1 MKKIYLSIAAALAI
15 STAATA
21 QCGGRYDVDQFGV
34 TATTGITY
42 GSNVNSS
49 NNGTTTLTLDF
60 YEPTGDV
67 STARPLII
75 WAHGGSFTSGSSTDA
90 DVDTLCH
97 RFAKKGYACASIN
110 YRLGVTS
117 FDSLGFIPALVRSV
131 QDMKAAVRFFY
142 KDRSTGGANTYKID
156 TNNIFI
162 GGSSAGSFTAL
173 HYAYLKR
180 SCQVTSYI
188 SQHELDSLGGL
199 SGYSGN
205 QCYSENV
212 KGVIDLCGALGTYGW
227 LEAGDLPLC
236 SMHGNAD
243 GTVNY
248 SRGEVLPSFGIH
260 ILFADGSRMLKA
272 QASAVGVSD
281 NFYTWYGANHVPY
294 AYSTTAGATAQA
306 QELAYMDTTVDF
318 VHDYL
323 LQRLGYSC
331 TASRPANT
339 PYGTANLYAFTNCTT
354 NSPLSCSATGIKSIN
369 VNLVQEVYPN
379 PSENEIK
386 VVFANSDDT
395 HTVQVTDLSG
405 RIVKSAVT
413 TQGVYTLE
421 KSNLTPGVYFLKVSN
436 KQGETSTQKIIFY

>member
-15 STAATA
+15 STSATA

-42 GSNVNSS
+42 GENINSS
-49 NNGTTTLTLDF
+49 GNGTTTLTLDF

-75 WAHGGSFTSGSSTDA
+75 WAHGGSFLSGSSTDP

-142 KDRSTGGANTYKID
+142 KDKLTSNTYKID

-180 SCQVTSYI
+180 SCQVTTYI
-188 SQHELDSLGGL
+188 SQYELDSLGGL
-199 SGYSGN
+199 DGYSGN
-205 QCYSENV
+205 QCYSQNV

-248 SRGEVLPSFGIH
+248 SRGEVLPSYGIH
-260 ILFADGSRMLKA
+260 ILFADGSRMIKA
-272 QASAVGVSD
+272 QALAVGVSD
-281 NFYTWYGANHVPY
+281 NFYTWYGADHIPY
-294 AYSTTAGATAQA
+294 CYTSASAWTAT
-306 QELAYMDTTVDF
+306 ESSYMDTTVNF

-331 TASRPANT
+331 TASQAANT
-339 PYGTANLYAFTNCTT
+339 PYGTANLYSFTNCST
-354 NSPLSCSATGIKSIN
+354 NSPLTCASATGIKNISAA
-369 VNLVQEVYPN
+369 NLLLEVYPN
-379 PSENEIK
+379 PSTSDVN
-386 VVFANSDDT
+386 VVFSNNSDT
-395 HTVQVTDLSG
+395 HFIELTDISG
-405 RIVKSAVT
+405 RVLKSATT
-413 TQGVYTLE
+413 TQAVYTLE
-421 KSNLTPGVYFLKVSN
+421 KSNLNAGVYFLKVSN
-436 KQGETSTQKIIFY
+436 NQGEASIQKIIFY

>member
-1 MKKIYLSIAAALAI
+1 MKKIYLSIAAAFAI

-21 QCGGRYDVDQFGV
+21 QCGGRYDIDQFGV
-34 TATTGITY
+34 TATTGIVY
-42 GSNVNSS
+42 GSNINSS
-49 NNGTTTLTLDF
+49 ANGTTTLTLDF

-67 STARPLII
+67 STARPLIV
-75 WAHGGSFTSGSSTDA
+75 WAHGGSFLSGSSVDA

-117 FDSLGFIPALVRSV
+117 FDSLGFIPALIRAV

-142 KDRSTGGANTYKID
+142 KDRQTTNTYKID

-162 GGSSAGSFTAL
+162 AGSSAGSFMAL

-180 SCQVTSYI
+180 SCQVTTYI

-205 QCYSENV
+205 QCYSENIN
-212 KGVIDLCGALGTYGW
+212 GVIDLCGALGKYGW

-243 GTVNY
+243 NTVNY
-248 SRGEVLPSFGIH
+248 SRGEVLPSYGIH
-260 ILFADGSRMLKA
+260 ILFADGSRMIKA
-272 QASAVGVSD
+272 QATTVGVAD
-281 NFYTWYGANHVPY
+281 NFYTWYGADHVPY
-294 AYSTTAGATAQA
+294 AGSTATQIK
-306 QELAYMDTTVDF
+306 YMDTTVNF

-323 LQRLGYSC
+323 LQRMGYSC
-331 TASRPANT
+331 TPSQLPNT
-339 PYGTANLYAFTNCTT
+339 PYGTANLYSFTNCST
-354 NSPLSCSATGIKSIN
+354 NSPLNCAVAGIKNIN
-369 VNLVQEVYPN
+369 ANLLQEVYPN

-386 VVFANSDDT
+386 VVFTNNSDT
-395 HTVQVTDLSG
+395 HTIQLTDLSG
-405 RIVKSAVT
+405 RVVKSAVT
-413 TQGVYTLE
+413 TQATYTLE
-421 KSNLTPGVYFLKVSN
+421 RGNLNAGVYFLKVSN
-436 KQGETSTQKIIFY
+436 NLGEASIQKIIFN

>member
-21 QCGGRYDVDQFGV
+21 QCGGRYDIDQFGV
-34 TATTGITY
+34 TATTGIVY
-42 GSNVNSS
+42 GSNINSGA
-49 NNGTTTLTLDF
+49 NATTTLTLDF

-67 STARPLII
+67 STARPLIV
-75 WAHGGSFTSGSSTDA
+75 WAHGGSFLSGSSTDA

-110 YRLGVTS
+110 YREGVTS
-117 FDSLGFIPALVRSV
+117 FDSLGFIPSLIRAV

-142 KDRSTGGANTYKID
+142 KDKLTSNTYKID

-162 GGSSAGSFTAL
+162 GGSSAGSFMAL

-180 SCQVTSYI
+180 SCQVTTYI

-227 LEAGDLPLC
+227 LEAGDLPFC
-236 SMHGNAD
+236 SMHGTAD
-243 GTVNY
+243 NTVNY
-248 SRGEVLPSFGIH
+248 SRGEVLPSYGIH
-260 ILFADGSRMLKA
+260 ILFADGSRMLKS
-272 QASAVGVSD
+272 QAAAVGVSD
-281 NFYTWYGANHVPY
+281 NFYTFYGSDHVPY
-294 AYSTTAGATAQA
+294 AYSTSASSTVKAK
-306 QELAYMDTTVDF
+306 ELAYMDTTVNF

-323 LQRLGYSC
+323 LQRMGYSC
-331 TASRPANT
+331 TASQLANT
-339 PYGTANLYAFTNCTT
+339 PFGTTNLYSFTNCST
-354 NSPLSCSATGIKSIN
+354 NSPLNCSVSGIKSISA
-369 VNLVQEVYPN
+369 NLLQEVYPN
-379 PSENEIK
+379 PSESEIK

-405 RIVKSAVT
+405 RVVKSAVT
-413 TQGVYTLE
+413 TQVTYTLE
-421 KSNLTPGVYFLKVSN
+421 KGNLNAGVYFLKVSN
-436 KQGETSTQKIIFY
+436 KQGESSIQKIIFY

>member
-1 MKKIYLSIAAALAI
+1 MKKIYLSIAAAIAI
-15 STAATA
+15 STAASA
-21 QCGGRYDVDQFGV
+21 QCGSRYDVDQFGV

-42 GSNVNSS
+42 GENINSS
-49 NNGTTTLTLDF
+49 ANGTTTLTLDF

-67 STARPLII
+67 SVARPLII
-75 WAHGGSFTSGSSTDA
+75 WAHGGSFTGGSSTDA

-97 RFAKKGYACASIN
+97 RFAKKGYVCASIN

-142 KDRSTGGANTYKID
+142 KDKSTINTYKID

-243 GTVNY
+243 NTVNY
-248 SRGEVLPSFGIH
+248 SRGEVLPGFGIH

-272 QASAVGVSD
+272 QASAVGVTD
-281 NFYTWYGANHVPY
+281 NFYTWYGAPHVPY
-294 AYSTTAGATAQA
+294 AYSTTATSTVQA
-306 QELAYMDTTVDF
+306 QELAYMDTTVNF

-323 LQRLGYSC
+323 LQRMSYTC
-331 TASRPANT
+331 TPSQLANT
-339 PYGTANLYAFTNCTT
+339 PYGTANLYSFTNCLT
-354 NSPLSCSATGIKSIN
+354 NSPSPCAAPAGIRSISA
-369 VNLVQEVYPN
+369 NLLEEVYPN

-405 RIVKSAVT
+405 RVVKTAVT
-413 TQGVYTLE
+413 TQAVYTLE
-421 KSNLTPGVYFLKVSN
+421 KSNLNPGVYFLKVSN
-436 KQGETSTQKIIFY
+436 KQGESSIQKIIFY

>member
-34 TATTGITY
+34 TATTGIVY
-42 GSNVNSS
+42 GANINSS
-49 NNGTTTLTLDF
+49 ANGTNTLTLDF

-75 WAHGGSFTSGSSTDA
+75 WAHGGSFLSGSSTDA

-97 RFAKKGYACASIN
+97 RFTKKGYTCASIN

-117 FDSLGFIPALVRSV
+117 FDSLGFIPALVRAV

-142 KDRSTGGANTYKID
+142 KDRATTNTYKID

-162 GGSSAGSFTAL
+162 GGSSAGSFMAL

-180 SCQVTSYI
+180 SCQVTAYI

-205 QCYSENV
+205 QCYSEKV
-212 KGVIDLCGALGTYGW
+212 KGVIDLCGALGKYGW

-236 SMHGNAD
+236 SMHGTND
-243 GTVNY
+243 NTVNY
-248 SRGEVLPSFGIH
+248 SRGEVLPSYGIH

-272 QASAVGVSD
+272 QATAVGVTD
-281 NFYTWYGANHVPY
+281 NFYTFYGSDHVPY
-294 AYSTTAGATAQA
+294 AGGSSNAVK
-306 QELAYMDTTVDF
+306 YMDTTVNF

-323 LQRLGYSC
+323 LQQMGYSC
-331 TASRPANT
+331 TAAQLPNT
-339 PYGTANLYAFTNCTT
+339 PYGTPNLYSYTNCTT
-354 NSPLSCSATGIKSIN
+354 NTPLSCALTGIKGVK
-369 VNLVQEVYPN
+369 VNLLQEVYPN
-379 PSENEIK
+379 PTENQMNL
-386 VVFANSDDT
+386 VFANANDV
-395 HTVQVTDLSG
+395 HMLQLTDLSG
-405 RIVKSAVT
+405 RVVKTVT
-413 TQGVYTLE
+413 TNQAVYVLE
-421 KSNLTPGVYFLKVSN
+421 KANLNAGVYFLKVSN
-436 KQGETSTQKIIFY
+436 NQGETSVQKVIFN

>member
-34 TATTGITY
+34 TATTGIVY
-42 GSNVNSS
+42 GANINSS
-49 NNGTTTLTLDF
+49 ANATTTLTLDF

-67 STARPLII
+67 STARPLIV
-75 WAHGGSFTSGSSTDA
+75 WAHGGSFLSGSSTDA

-110 YRLGVTS
+110 YREGVTS
-117 FDSLGFIPALVRSV
+117 FDSLGFIPSLIRAV

-142 KDRSTGGANTYKID
+142 KDKATTNTYKID

-162 GGSSAGSFTAL
+162 GGSSAGSFMAL

-180 SCQVTSYI
+180 SCQVTTYI

-205 QCYSENV
+205 QCYSEKVN
-212 KGVIDLCGALGTYGW
+212 GVIDLCGALGKYGW
-227 LEAGDLPLC
+227 LETGDLPLC
-236 SMHGNAD
+236 SMHGTAD

-248 SRGEVLPSFGIH
+248 SRGEVLPSYGIH
-260 ILFADGSRMLKA
+260 ILFADGSRMIKA
-272 QASAVGVSD
+272 QAAVVGVQD
-281 NFYTWYGANHVPY
+281 NFYTWYGANHIPY
-294 AYSTTAGATAQA
+294 QGTTATQIK
-306 QELAYMDTTVDF
+306 YMDTTVNF

-331 TASRPANT
+331 TASQVANT
-339 PYGTANLYAFTNCTT
+339 PSGTPNLYPFTNCTT
-354 NSPLSCSATGIKSIN
+354 NSPLSCVLTGIKNISA
-369 VNLVQEVYPN
+369 NLLQEVYPN

-386 VVFANSDDT
+386 VVFANSGDT
-395 HTVQVTDLSG
+395 HIVQVTDLSG
-405 RIVKSAVT
+405 RVVKSAVA
-413 TQGVYTLE
+413 TQGTYTLE
-421 KSNLTPGVYFLKVSN
+421 KSNLTAGVYFLKVSN
-436 KQGETSTQKIIFY
+436 KQGESSIQKIIFY